1 MKFSII
7 IPVYKV
13 ELYLRQC
20 VESVLRQSCKD
31 LEVILVD
38 DGSPDNCPAI
48 CDDYAKK
55 DNRVR
60 VIHKINGGL
69 SDARNIGLEIAEGE
83 YVLFLD
89 SDDWWD
95 DLQALEKINSK
106 LNGTDADMIIIGM
119 KKFYTQQNIFE
130 DERIP
135 QKCDKENCTL
145 SHAQVIQ
152 KYMQSNIFVACAWDK
167 VVRRTII
174 EQDHQRFVKGQ
185 YSEDI
190 EWCCKL
196 LEKNLNIE
204 ILEESFYVYRQQ
216 VSTSITANVSLK
228 NIHSI
233 VDVIERYAPKKT
245 SVPLLHFLAN
255 QYVLLIV
262 NYMRLPKED
271 RQKIRNKIKS
281 FWWLL
286 VYNWYPYVKLVSRI
300 KPLGYTLT
308 TKVLRL
314 YYLYQYN
321 WKQ

>member
-20 VESVLRQSCKD
+20 VDSVLSQSYKD
-31 LEVILVD
+31 FEVILVD

-48 CDDYAKK
+48 CDEYAKK
-55 DNRVR
+55 DNRIR
-60 VIHKINGGL
+60 VIHKVNGGL
-69 SDARNIGLEIAEGE
+69 SDARNAGLEVTEGE
-83 YVLFLD
+83 YILFLD

-95 DLQALEKINSK
+95 DLQALEKVNAMI
-106 LNGTDADMIIIGM
+106 NGTDADMIIIGM
-119 KKFYTQQNIFE
+119 KKFYTQQNSFG

-135 QKCDKENCTL
+135 KKCDKVNRAL
-145 SHAQVIQ
+145 SHAQAIQ

-167 VVRRTII
+167 VVRRTTI
-174 EQDHQRFVKGQ
+174 EQDRQRFVKGQ
-185 YSEDI
+185 LSEDI

-233 VDVIERYAPKKT
+233 IDVIKRYASKKS

-262 NYMRLPKED
+262 NHMRLSKED
-271 RQKIRNKIKS
+271 RQKTTNQIKS

-286 VYNWYPYVKLVSRI
+286 AYNWYPYVKLVSWI
-300 KPLGYTLT
+300 KPLGFTLIS
-308 TKVLRL
+308 KALRL
-314 YYLYQYN
+314 YYMYRYN
-321 WKQ
+321 